1 MKQLFQYQKTGEI
14 FVEELPLPKL
24 KSGGI
29 LVKNVFSLISVGT
42 EKSSVK
48 TAQAS
53 MLGKAKSRPDL
64 VKQVLDNIQREGL
77 IPTYEKVKNRLDNY
91 KELGYSS
98 CGVVIDAAVDEFKVG
113 DRVSCSG
120 VGYAGHSEIVF
131 VPKHLA
137 TKLPASIDFEDGAF
151 GTLGAIAMQGVRQA
165 DLQIGE
171 NVAIIGLGLL
181 GQLTIQIVNA
191 MGCNT
196 FGLDISEKSLELA
209 KKLGADS
216 TFKSIR
222 NEVEE
227 KIIESTKG
235 LCIDA
240 VIITAGTLSNE
251 PIEIAGEI
259 LRDRGRVVIV
269 GAIKADIPRK
279 PYYDKEIDIRFSRS
293 YGPGRY
299 DNNYEEKGIDYPIG
313 YVRFTEQRNVESFLN
328 LISKGSVKVKELV
341 SHKIPIEEGLRAY
354 EILTGKIKEPFTG
367 ILISYP
373 NRDIPTESPKV
384 FTNKKNKN
392 INSTFQHAIGFIGA
406 GNFAQSNLL
415 PHLKN
420 VPLEMVCTT
429 NPLNAKSVSE
439 KYNFIEYTTSYEQI
453 INSDKIDTIFIATR
467 HNTHGKFVLEA
478 LNKGKN
484 VFVEKPLTLSK
495 EELEVIKQKYYDNLL
510 NENFSKLLVGYNRR
524 FSESFKKIKEFFI
537 DNDEPYVINY
547 RVNAGYFS
555 PDSWY
560 QDPEQG
566 YRIVSEGGHFID
578 IFNFITNESKPVKV
592 FAQTI
597 NSSNKLIRNHDS
609 VSVNIS
615 YSDGSVCNLMYLANG
630 SSKLDKE
637 YCEIFSSGKTA
648 VMNNFKEILLLDKK
662 KKKYKFNGSKGHK
675 EEVLSFINNIQSS
688 EIELIPFDNLYN
700 TSLITFAILESIS
713 TGLPIEL

>member
-1 MKQLFQYQKTGEI
+1 MKQIFQYQKTGEI
-14 FVEELPLPKL
+14 FIEDLPVPTL
-24 KSGGI
+24 KNGGV
-29 LVKNVFSLISVGT
+29 LVKNVYSLISAGT
-42 EKSSVK
+42 EKSSVI

-53 MLGKAKSRPDL
+53 ILGKAKSRPDL

-77 IPTYEKVKNRLDNY
+77 LPTYEKVKNRLDNY
-91 KELGYSS
+91 KELGYTST
-98 CGVVIDAAVDEFKVG
+98 GVVIESSVDEFKVG
-113 DRVSCSG
+113 DRVACSG
-120 VGYAGHSEIVF
+120 VGYAGHAEIVF
-131 VPKHLA
+131 VPKHL
-137 TKLPASIDFEDGAF
+137 TVKLPENIDFKEGAF

-165 DLQIGE
+165 NLKIGE
-171 NVAIIGLGLL
+171 NVAVIGLGLL

-191 MGCNT
+191 SGCNAIG
-196 FGLDISEKSLELA
+196 FDISEKSLEIA
-209 KKLGADS
+209 KKLGAGS
-216 TFKSIR
+216 VFKSVR
-222 NEVEE
+222 NEVEG
-227 KIIESTKG
+227 KIIEVTKG
-235 LCIDA
+235 LGVDA

-251 PIEIAGEI
+251 PIETAGEI

-299 DNNYEEKGIDYPIG
+299 DTNYEEKGIDYPIG
-313 YVRFTEQRNVESFLN
+313 YVRFTEQRNVESFLS
-328 LISKGSVKVKELV
+328 LIAKGSVKVKELI
-341 SHKIPIEEGLRAY
+341 SHTIPIEDGLRAY

-373 NRDIPTESPKV
+373 NNNNQIESPKV
-384 FTNKKNKN
+384 ITNKKSKN
-392 INSTFQHAIGFIGA
+392 VNSISKHLIGFIGA

-420 VPLEMVCTT
+420 ETLQMVCTT

-439 KYNFIEYTTSYEQI
+439 KFGFKEYTTSYEEI
-453 INSDKIDTIFIATR
+453 LNSDKIDTVFIATR
-467 HNTHGKFVLEA
+467 HNTHSKFVLEA

-484 VFVEKPLTLSK
+484 VFVEKPLALSK
-495 EELEVIKQKYYDNLL
+495 EELELIKEKYY
-510 NENFSKLLVGYNRR
+510 EKLQSNKSIKLFVGYNRR
-524 FSESFKKIKEFFI
+524 FSEPFILIKDYFA
-537 DNDEPYVINY
+537 DTTEPFVINY
-547 RVNAGYFS
+547 RVNAGYFP

-566 YRIVSEGGHFID
+566 YRILSEGGHFID
-578 IFNFITNESKPVKV
+578 IFNFITNESKPTKV

-597 NSSNKLIRNHDS
+597 NSNNKLVRNHDS

-615 YSDGSVCNLMYLANG
+615 YADGSVCNLIYLANG

-648 VMNNFKEILLLDKK
+648 VMNNFKEVLLLDKK
-662 KKKYKFNGSKGHK
+662 KKKNKFNGSKGHK
-675 EEVLSFINNIQSS
+675 EEVLSFIKNIQSS
-688 EIELIPFDNLYN
+688 DTEFIPFDSLYY

-713 TGLPIEL
+713 TGLPVEL